1 MDIDKILDGV
11 LSKFKTRDPFEIAD
25 MAGILVFFEELG
37 ALRGY
42 YNAPYGVKMIHIN
55 SDLPRIRQRLGCAH
69 EIAHSFMHPELNVSF
84 MTKNTFMQPGKYE
97 RQANIFAS
105 KLLLPDE
112 KLAEFYGYTAKEIAC
127 ITGLPKEAIEIRTV
141 V

>member
-1 MDIDKILDGV
+1 MDIDKVLREV

-25 MAGILVFFEELG
+25 TEGILVFFEELG

-42 YNAPYGVKMIHIN
+42 YNAPFGVKMIHIN
-55 SDLPRIRQRLGCAH
+55 SDLPKIRQRLVCAH
-69 EIAHSFMHPELNVSF
+69 ELAHAFLHPELNLSF
-84 MTKNTFMQPGKYE
+84 MTKNTFMLPGRYE

-112 KLAEFYGYTAKEIAC
+112 KLSEYYGYTASEISC
-127 ITGLPKEAIEIRTV
+127 ITGLPKEAIEIRSSD
-141 V
+141 